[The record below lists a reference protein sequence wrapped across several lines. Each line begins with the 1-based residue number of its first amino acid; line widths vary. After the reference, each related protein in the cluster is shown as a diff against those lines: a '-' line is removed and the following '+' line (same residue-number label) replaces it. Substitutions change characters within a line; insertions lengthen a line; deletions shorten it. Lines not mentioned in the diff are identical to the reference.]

1 MITIDI
7 MVVWHYEE
15 QVAME
20 ALSVGVMTAGLSN
33 LLEKIFPRLSPS
45 LRLVLV
51 GALFHIG
58 AEASGMNRW
67 YLFNGANALE
77 FRAKNPKEKLCPTIR
92 KSACQFTSWDPSASS
107 CFLEE

>member
-1 MITIDI
+1 MSGVSRTFNY
-7 MVVWHYEE
+7 HE
-15 QVAME
+15 QVALE

-45 LRLVLV
+45 IRLVLV

-77 FRAKNPKEKLCPTIR
+77 YDSKNPEEKLRPTIR
-92 KSACQFTSWDPSASS
+92 KSTCQFTSWDPSAPS
-107 CFLEE
+107 CFLED

>member
-1 MITIDI
+1 MSGVSRTFNY
-7 MVVWHYEE
+7 HE
-15 QVAME
+15 QVALE

-33 LLEKIFPRLSPS
+33 FLEKIFPRLSPS
-45 LRLVLV
+45 IRLVLV

-77 FRAKNPKEKLCPTIR
+77 FRSKNPEEKLRPTIR
-92 KSACQFTSWDPSASS
+92 KSTCQYTSWDPSASS
-107 CFLEE
+107 CFLED